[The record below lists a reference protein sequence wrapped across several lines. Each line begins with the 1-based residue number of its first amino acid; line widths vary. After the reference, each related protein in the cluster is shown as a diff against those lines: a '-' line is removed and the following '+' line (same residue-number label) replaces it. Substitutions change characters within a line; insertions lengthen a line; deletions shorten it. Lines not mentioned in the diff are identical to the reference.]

1 MAASPPSTAPA
12 MPDPSAAAPT
22 TAPITAPITATISVP
37 AGPGSNNA
45 TADTTGRSVIVLPI
59 DPGLTCLRGLSPQRL
74 RFEVEYGL
82 ERGTSANSF
91 LFAAGSTAA
100 GQPVPPVL
108 VHPPGASFAAP
119 FLEALAALVPAEAA
133 LKVVVGHVNPNRVA
147 LLRQLAE
154 RWPALMLVAS
164 NAGAR
169 LLSDLWNQQKP
180 GSGAGGSGVAGAGAS
195 GSGVSSAAD
204 SIPSG
209 DAGSAPGPAS
219 SQATLG
225 LAGEAAVP
233 SLPPLPPIDVVKQEV
248 SRELAGGHR
257 LTLIPVPTPRWPGGL
272 VAFEERTGLLMSG
285 KFFAAHL
292 CGEAFAEANLSSTE
306 EDRRYYYDCLMAPMA
321 RQVEAV
327 VDRLDELPIR
337 TIAPGHGPAIATS
350 WRSLLVDYRRWG
362 ESQGRSGLTVTLLY
376 ASAYGNTA
384 AIADALAQG
393 VARSG
398 VRVESLNCE
407 FAPSEQLI
415 AAIRAGDALLIG
427 SPTLGGH
434 APTPIV
440 SALGTVL
447 AEGDREKP
455 VGVFGSFG
463 WSGEAIDLLENKLR
477 DGGFRFA
484 FEPIRVKFS
493 PDPATLRT
501 LEETGI
507 ALGRQLQT
515 EQRRSQRRS
524 GGGGLEESRSNP
536 AVQALGRLVG
546 SLCVVTARKGEGEAA
561 LGGAMVASW
570 VSQASFNPPGFTVAV
585 ARERAV
591 ESLLHVGDRFA
602 LNVLAAG
609 RETGPMRQFLQPFP
623 PGANRFAGLE
633 LEASPG
639 GQPILPEALAWLEAR
654 VTARMECGDHWIL
667 YAQVSHG
674 GLLDPA
680 GTTAVHQRRSGANY

>member
-1 MAASPPSTAPA
+1 MAATA
-12 MPDPSAAAPT
+12 
-22 TAPITAPITATISVP
+22 
-37 AGPGSNNA
+37 
-45 TADTTGRSVIVLPI
+45 TGRSVIVLPI
-59 DPGLTCLRGLSPQRL
+59 DPGLTCLRGLSPRRL

-180 GSGAGGSGVAGAGAS
+180 GSGAGGSGVAGTGAS
-195 GSGVSSAAD
+195 GAGVSSAAD

-209 DAGSAPGPAS
+209 DAGSAPGAAS
-219 SQATLG
+219 SQATPD
-225 LAGEAAVP
+225 LAGEAA
-233 SLPPLPPIDVVKQEV
+233 LPPLPPIDVVKQEV

-350 WRSLLVDYRRWG
+350 WRSLLADYRRWG

-507 ALGRQLQT
+507 SLGRQLQT

-639 GQPILPEALAWLEAR
+639 GQPLLPEALAWLEAR

>member
-1 MAASPPSTAPA
+1 MAATA
-12 MPDPSAAAPT
+12 
-22 TAPITAPITATISVP
+22 
-37 AGPGSNNA
+37 
-45 TADTTGRSVIVLPI
+45 TGRSVIVLPI

-180 GSGAGGSGVAGAGAS
+180 GSGAGGSGVAGTGAS
-195 GSGVSSAAD
+195 GAGVSSAAD

-209 DAGSAPGPAS
+209 DAGSAPGAAS
-219 SQATLG
+219 SQATPD
-225 LAGEAAVP
+225 LAGEAA
-233 SLPPLPPIDVVKQEV
+233 LPPLPPIDVVKQEV

-292 CGEAFAEANLSSTE
+292 CGEAFSEANLSSTE

-350 WRSLLVDYRRWG
+350 WRSLLADYRRWG

-507 ALGRQLQT
+507 SLGRQLQT

-639 GQPILPEALAWLEAR
+639 GQPLLPEALAWLEAR

>member
-1 MAASPPSTAPA
+1 M
-12 MPDPSAAAPT
+12 
-22 TAPITAPITATISVP
+22 
-37 AGPGSNNA
+37 
-45 TADTTGRSVIVLPI
+45 IVLPI
-59 DPGLTCLRGLSPQRL
+59 DPGLTCLRGLSPRRL

-180 GSGAGGSGVAGAGAS
+180 GSGAGGSGVAGTGAS
-195 GSGVSSAAD
+195 GAGVSSAAD

-209 DAGSAPGPAS
+209 DAGSAPGAAS
-219 SQATLG
+219 SQATPD
-225 LAGEAAVP
+225 LAGEAA
-233 SLPPLPPIDVVKQEV
+233 LPPLPPIDVVKQEV

-350 WRSLLVDYRRWG
+350 WRSLLADYRRWG

-507 ALGRQLQT
+507 SLGRQLQT

-639 GQPILPEALAWLEAR
+639 GQPLLPEALAWLEAR

>member
-1 MAASPPSTAPA
+1 MTAAST
-12 MPDPSAAAPT
+12 D
-22 TAPITAPITATISVP
+22 
-37 AGPGSNNA
+37 
-45 TADTTGRSVIVLPI
+45 RSVIVLPI
-59 DPGLTCLRGLSPQRL
+59 DPGLSCLRGLSPRRL

-91 LFAAGSTAA
+91 LFAAGSTAG
-100 GQPVPPVL
+100 GQKVPPVL

-119 FLEALAALVPAEAA
+119 YLEALAGLVPPEAA

-147 LLRQLAE
+147 LLRQLAAQ
-154 RWPALMLVAS
+154 WPALMLVAS

-169 LLSDLWNQQKP
+169 LLSDLWSQQKP
-180 GSGAGGSGVAGAGAS
+180 G
-195 GSGVSSAAD
+195 AATD
-204 SIPSG
+204 P
-209 DAGSAPGPAS
+209 AQAP
-219 SQATLG
+219 
-225 LAGEAAVP
+225 
-233 SLPPLPPIDVVKQEV
+233 LPPLPPIDVVKQEV

-292 CGEAFAEANLSSTE
+292 CGEAFAEANPSSTE

-327 VDRLDELPIR
+327 VERLDALPIR

-350 WRSLLVDYRRWG
+350 WRSLLADYRRWG

-447 AEGDREKP
+447 AEGDRDKP

-463 WSGEAIDLLENKLR
+463 WSGEAIDLLEGKLR

-507 ALGRQLQT
+507 ALGRALQA

-536 AVQALGRLVG
+536 AVQALGRVVG

-623 PGANRFAGLE
+623 PGADRFAGLE

-639 GQPILPEALAWLEAR
+639 GQPILPEALAWLEAQ
-654 VTARMECGDHWIL
+654 VTARMECGDHWLL

-680 GTTAVHQRRSGANY
+680 GTTAVHQRRTGAAY

>member
-1 MAASPPSTAPA
+1 MAATA
-12 MPDPSAAAPT
+12 
-22 TAPITAPITATISVP
+22 
-37 AGPGSNNA
+37 
-45 TADTTGRSVIVLPI
+45 TGRSVIVLPI

-180 GSGAGGSGVAGAGAS
+180 GSGAGGSGVAGTGAS
-195 GSGVSSAAD
+195 GAGVSSAAD

-209 DAGSAPGPAS
+209 DAGSAPGAAS
-219 SQATLG
+219 SQATPD
-225 LAGEAAVP
+225 LAGEAA
-233 SLPPLPPIDVVKQEV
+233 LPPLPPIDVVKQEV

-292 CGEAFAEANLSSTE
+292 CGEAFSEANLSSTE

-350 WRSLLVDYRRWG
+350 WRSLLADYRRWG
-362 ESQGRSGLTVTLLY
+362 ESQGRSGLIVTLLY

-507 ALGRQLQT
+507 SLGRQLQT

-639 GQPILPEALAWLEAR
+639 GQPLLPEALAWLEAR

>member
-1 MAASPPSTAPA
+1 MAATA
-12 MPDPSAAAPT
+12 
-22 TAPITAPITATISVP
+22 
-37 AGPGSNNA
+37 
-45 TADTTGRSVIVLPI
+45 TGRSVIVLSI

-180 GSGAGGSGVAGAGAS
+180 GSGAGGSGVAGTGAS
-195 GSGVSSAAD
+195 GAGVSSAAD

-225 LAGEAAVP
+225 LAGEAA
-233 SLPPLPPIDVVKQEV
+233 LPPLPPIDVVKQEV
-248 SRELAGGHR
+248 SRELASGHR

-292 CGEAFAEANLSSTE
+292 CGEAFSEANLSSTE

-327 VDRLDELPIR
+327 VDRLDALPIR

-350 WRSLLVDYRRWG
+350 WRSLLADYRRWG

-639 GQPILPEALAWLEAR
+639 GQPLLPEALAWLEAQ
-654 VTARMECGDHWIL
+654 VSARMECGDHWIL